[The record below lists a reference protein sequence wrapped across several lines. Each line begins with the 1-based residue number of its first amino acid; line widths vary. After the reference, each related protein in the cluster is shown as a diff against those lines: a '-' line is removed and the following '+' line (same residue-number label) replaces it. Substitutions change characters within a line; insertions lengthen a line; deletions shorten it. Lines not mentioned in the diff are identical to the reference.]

1 MRRWAMVSTLR
12 QIGTR
17 RPNRRRM
24 MRSIS
29 ASVGKGWQ
37 QRFCQRCG
45 AGLRP
50 ALLTGNA
57 CRKASGS
64 WCSATARSDPDQWPL
79 GAPNR
84 CHSSPDAV
92 EFPIRERF
100 AADVPCGLSG
110 ARSACSGSLCALS
123 NRQRSHFFLRFGNHP
138 AALTDR
144 CRPSP
149 ALHLLFRSLPC

>member
-12 QIGTR
+12 QIGMR

-24 MRSIS
+24 MRSIN
-29 ASVGKGWQ
+29 ASVGKWWQ

-50 ALLTGNA
+50 ALLTGDA
-57 CRKASGS
+57 CRKASDS

-84 CHSSPDAV
+84 YHNSPEAV
-92 EFPIRERF
+92 EFPIRY
-100 AADVPCGLSG
+100 
-110 ARSACSGSLCALS
+110 
-123 NRQRSHFFLRFGNHP
+123 
-138 AALTDR
+138 
-144 CRPSP
+144 PS
-149 ALHLLFRSLPC
+149 FS

>member
-1 MRRWAMVSTLR
+1 MPVSARCFRCCAPSVAGRCESPPSSRTALTSAKYRTISGWIRSHRASRPYAGRRCGRGPMRRWAMVSTLR

-17 RPNRRRM
+17 QPNRRRM

-45 AGLRP
+45 ALLRP
-50 ALLTGNA
+50 ALLTGDA

-79 GAPNR
+79 EAPNR
-84 CHSSPDAV
+84 CHTSPDAV
-92 EFPIRERF
+92 E
-100 AADVPCGLSG
+100 
-110 ARSACSGSLCALS
+110 
-123 NRQRSHFFLRFGNHP
+123 
-138 AALTDR
+138 
-144 CRPSP
+144 
-149 ALHLLFRSLPC
+149 LLIPP